1 MLKPNL
7 LRAARALLKW
17 EQADLARHAGVSIA
31 TIRKIEQGAASMR
44 EVTANKLV
52 SALDEAG
59 LQLFDNDAEGGIGAR
74 FKEPEM
80 TENMQAFMNLKN
92 KVKGWF
98 VYNLDHVDNDDLDA
112 LIDELAFDADDG
124 ELEQHRELGLPEK
137 VIADLKKLNDLEMDI
152 GIERDE
158 RMLSSARDAGWDGD
172 PETLEAFV
180 APENDDDEGRL

>member
-44 EVTANKLV
+44 EATANKII

-74 FKEPEM
+74 FKKPEM
-80 TENMQAFMNLKN
+80 TEKMQAYMDLKN
-92 KVKGWF
+92 KITGWF
-98 VYNLDHVDNDDLDA
+98 VYSLNYEDNDDLDTV
-112 LIDELAFDADDG
+112 IDELAFDADDG
-124 ELEQHRELGLPEK
+124 DLEQHRELGLPEN
-137 VIADLKKLNDLEMDI
+137 VISDLKKLNDMELDI
-152 GIERDE
+152 GAQQDE
-158 RMLSSARDAGWDGD
+158 KMLSSARDAGWDED
-172 PETLEAFV
+172 PETLQTFV
-180 APENDDDEGRL
+180 DHENDGDEGWL